1 MKGLNH
7 KPLVLAKIKEL
18 VNDFPDYTL
27 GEIFYSIFR
36 NVDKEKGNNLKV
48 KDILHKTDREIFT
61 AVDLSQKI
69 EKE

>member
-18 VNDFPDYTL
+18 VNDFQEYTL
-27 GEIFYSIFR
+27 GEIFYAILR
-36 NVDKEKGNNLKV
+36 NVDKEKGSNLVV
-48 KDILHKTDREIFT
+48 KELLTKTDREIFT
-61 AVDLSQKI
+61 AVDLAQKT

>member
-18 VNDFPDYTL
+18 VNDFPEYTL
-27 GEIFYSIFR
+27 GEIFYSILR
-36 NVDKEKGNNLKV
+36 NVDKEKGSNLVV
-48 KDILHKTDREIFT
+48 KELLSKTDREIFT
-61 AVDLSQKI
+61 AVDLAQKT